1 VSALPGND
9 LAGLLPVL
17 LDDLPEVIR
26 QVVALL
32 REEWP
37 DYAEFLDDDAESV
50 LAIAQSAVEQLLAL
64 APGGHHPRGAHL
76 QGSLELF
83 EELGRIEWR
92 EGRPLSSLLAAYR
105 AGARVT
111 WQHMSR
117 AAVRRDVPSGAVAL
131 LAEAVFV
138 FVEDLSNASA
148 RGYVE
153 EQLAASAERE
163 RLRAELAE
171 LLLSPRAT
179 APGVQAAAA
188 AAGWPLPATAAL
200 VVVPPELAGDL
211 SGRLDG
217 TALPVRRS
225 ELAGCVVPDPHAPG
239 RRARLA
245 SALAGLGAVVSGS
258 VPLTSLPAVLP
269 VATEAL
275 RLHAQGV
282 LPADPVFLDEH
293 YDALIV
299 HHDARLLRLLEE
311 QVLAPLAGEPAGA
324 RARLVDTLAAWLAT
338 MGDRQEMARELH
350 VHPQT
355 VRYRMGRLREL
366 FGPSLDDPRT
376 RARLLLVLGW
386 RPATR
391 APVSGATAPEPA

>member
-1 VSALPGND
+1 
-9 LAGLLPVL
+9 
-17 LDDLPEVIR
+17 
-26 QVVALL
+26 
-32 REEWP
+32 
-37 DYAEFLDDDAESV
+37 
-50 LAIAQSAVEQLLAL
+50 
-64 APGGHHPRGAHL
+64 
-76 QGSLELF
+76 
-83 EELGRIEWR
+83 
-92 EGRPLSSLLAAYR
+92 
-105 AGARVT
+105 
-111 WQHMSR
+111 
-117 AAVRRDVPSGAVAL
+117 
-131 LAEAVFV
+131 
-138 FVEDLSNASA
+138 
-148 RGYVE
+148 
-153 EQLAASAERE
+153 
-163 RLRAELAE
+163 
-171 LLLSPRAT
+171 
-179 APGVQAAAA
+179 
-188 AAGWPLPATAAL
+188 
-200 VVVPPELAGDL
+200 
-211 SGRLDG
+211 
-217 TALPVRRS
+217 
-225 ELAGCVVPDPHAPG
+225 VVPDPDAPG

-311 QVLAPLAGEPAGA
+311 QVLAPLAGVPAGA

-391 APVSGATAPEPA
+391 ALVSGATAPEPA